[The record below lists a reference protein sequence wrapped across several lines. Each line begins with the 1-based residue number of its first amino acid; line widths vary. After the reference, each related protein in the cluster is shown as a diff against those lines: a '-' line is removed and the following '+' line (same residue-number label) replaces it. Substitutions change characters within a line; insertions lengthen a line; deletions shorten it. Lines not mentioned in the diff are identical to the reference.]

1 MVMTNAVLGVTDYQT
16 VYQESP
22 DVAPGEEVIDQY
34 GHTGYYVRTWR
45 NIYDGDGNLLSSRV
59 EADSH
64 YDVGNKIILV
74 APGYLPGDSE

>member
-1 MVMTNAVLGVTDYQT
+1 MGWYRRLT
-16 VYQESP
+16 SSSS
-22 DVAPGEEVIDQY
+22 
-34 GHTGYYVRTWR
+34 VRYTR
-45 NIYDGDGNLLSSRV
+45 AGIGDGNLLSSRV

>member
-1 MVMTNAVLGVTDYQT
+1 MTNAVLASYDYQT

-34 GHTGYYVRTWR
+34 GHTGRGVEAYR
-45 NIYDGDGNLLSSRV
+45 NIYDGDGSLLSSRV

-74 APGYLPGDSE
+74 APGYLPADNG

>member
-1 MVMTNAVLGVTDYQT
+1 MIRHPPRSTPVPYTTYFGSK
-16 VYQESP
+16 VYN
-22 DVAPGEEVIDQY
+22 PGEEVIDQY